1 MSSSSGWSLFLRVG
15 QLLSTLVPIWLTR
28 EDTLEVGV
36 INWCLFIWP
45 ICFSLTLLGFILEL
59 GSLFKLPL
67 GSFQCLLRLYDKFQ
81 SLLRL
86 YRDGGMAFSTPLALT
101 LPSSASWLPSSS
113 APPTPSSMI
122 QAPPETAPS
131 PPLPSP
137 VGLLCC
143 TPSKWPGSVAD
154 PVE

>member
-36 INWCLFIWP
+36 INWCLFIWC

-86 YRDGGMAFSTPLALT
+86 YRDGVLYAFGSYFAVGCRHLRPHLH
-101 LPSSASWLPSSS
+101 
-113 APPTPSSMI
+113 
-122 QAPPETAPS
+122 
-131 PPLPSP
+131 P
-137 VGLLCC
+137 VL
-143 TPSKWPGSVAD
+143 
-154 PVE
+154 

>member
-1 MSSSSGWSLFLRVG
+1 MNSSSGWSLFLRMG

-67 GSFQCLLRLYDKFQ
+67 GSFQCLLRLYDKLQ

-86 YRDGGMAFSTPLALT
+86 YRDGVLYAFGSYFAVGSRHLRPHLH
-101 LPSSASWLPSSS
+101 
-113 APPTPSSMI
+113 
-122 QAPPETAPS
+122 
-131 PPLPSP
+131 P
-137 VGLLCC
+137 VL
-143 TPSKWPGSVAD
+143 
-154 PVE
+154 